1 MSLVSCKS
9 ALTIPY
15 ETHETAIDM
24 GSYAVDRPP
33 GEGWNA
39 VVTGKEQRID
49 FSMSEPMYL
58 SLNTIHRIFF
68 IIILVIFVATG
79 CATSAVLDE
88 MDDDFVIYTEEVSSI
103 LVSEDGKQLVFIGNN
118 YHYIF
123 DVPEQLLLT
132 LKSSFRKSI
141 SAHFGKFRIGK
152 NNNIKG
158 KVGIVLNEPL
168 SGMQRYEAISIGY
181 ESKKDNGSRKVNS
194 IQYSD
199 PNLYNRLGDHLANVF
214 SLKGKRSK
222 SRGITE
228 GKNKYKLNR
237 SYKVTVLDKPG
248 MLKKIVLG
256 SYIPIAIGMDVM
268 VGFLFGMARMP

>member
-1 MSLVSCKS
+1 
-9 ALTIPY
+9 
-15 ETHETAIDM
+15 
-24 GSYAVDRPP
+24 
-33 GEGWNA
+33 
-39 VVTGKEQRID
+39 
-49 FSMSEPMYL
+49 MYL

-68 IIILVIFVATG
+68 IIILVIFTVTG

-88 MDDDFVIYTEEVSSI
+88 MDDVVIYTEEVSSI
-103 LVSEDGKQLVFIGNN
+103 LVSEDEKQLVFIGNN

-199 PNLYNRLGDHLANVF
+199 PNLYNRLGNHLANVF
-214 SLKGKRSK
+214 SLKGTRSK

-248 MLKKIVLG
+248 MLEKTAIASLM
-256 SYIPIAIGMDVM
+256 PIAMGIDVM
-268 VGFLFGMARMP
+268 GAFFFAIAHGGP

>member
-1 MSLVSCKS
+1 
-9 ALTIPY
+9 
-15 ETHETAIDM
+15 
-24 GSYAVDRPP
+24 
-33 GEGWNA
+33 
-39 VVTGKEQRID
+39 
-49 FSMSEPMYL
+49 MYL

-79 CATSAVLDE
+79 CATSTVLDE
-88 MDDDFVIYTEEVSSI
+88 MDSVVIYTEEVSSI
-103 LVSEDGKQLVFIGNN
+103 LISEDEKQLVFIGND

-168 SGMQRYEAISIGY
+168 SGMQRYEAISNGY
-181 ESKKDNGSRKVNS
+181 ELKKDNGGGKVNS

-199 PNLYNRLGDHLANVF
+199 PNLYNRLGNHLANVF
-214 SLKGKRSK
+214 SLKGTRSK

-237 SYKVTVLDKPG
+237 SYKLTVLDKPG
-248 MLKKIVLG
+248 MLEKTVLS
-256 SYIPIAIGMDVM
+256 SYIPIAIAADAMRA
-268 VGFLFGMARMP
+268 FLYGMARMP